1 MERLRSFLC
10 FKLNNSSSPILQST
24 IKLTKLPSRFWLKA
38 KAGYDTFGAKQATKR
53 KGLVSLYKDKELC
66 EGYADI
72 ETMWSMIHST
82 CSKDI
87 HSNENCRGPRYL
99 VFCFK
104 PS

>member
-1 MERLRSFLC
+1 MESLRSFLC
-10 FKLNNSSSPILQST
+10 FKTSQSSVVFPT
-24 IKLTKLPSRFWLKA
+24 PTTTTFTKLPSRFWHKA
-38 KAGYDTFGAKQATKR
+38 KGYAVFGAKQAGKR
-53 KGLVSLYKDKELC
+53 KGLVSLSKDKELC

-72 ETMWSMIHST
+72 ETMWKMIHST

-87 HSNENCRGPRYL
+87 HSDGNCKRPRYL